1 MPSRITPGNTRNKLT
16 KDAEL
21 RQEFKLEGEINHEC
35 HFNLAQGSE
44 DVEIEDVLEQMT
56 LSDQPSTPIANP
68 ERKIDSKG
76 KRHADQLIIKT
87 NDNAK
92 GEPVLAIEYKLPHT
106 HS

>member
-1 MPSRITPGNTRNKLT
+1 MRMMLNKLT

-44 DVEIEDVLEQMT
+44 DVEIEHVLEQMT

-76 KRHADQLIIKT
+76 KRHVDQLMIKT